1 MADWVCGQ
9 ALTEEK
15 EERGN
20 GSGDNYLPGQEEL
33 QTMTRDQLN
42 EVERRQEEYLLTIRK
57 IKVLP
62 PLPPWLDIY
71 LYFYI
76 YLVLHLSFMLFVI
89 FVISH
94 RSASFGEL
102 GPGTMFYLCVT

>member
-1 MADWVCGQ
+1 MRPWLTGCGQ

-62 PLPPWLDIY
+62 PLSPTKNMKLDFYISIY
-71 LYFYI
+71 LTLLFLLI
-76 YLVLHLSFMLFVI
+76 SFLLFVI
-89 FVISH
+89 CYFPQISLI
-94 RSASFGEL
+94 R
-102 GPGTMFYLCVT
+102 